1 MHQLSRHLTGTTTPL
16 RVAIVGVGGTG
27 SEVLS
32 ALINVHLGL
41 RALGRPGLEVHAFDP
56 DIVSPANLVR
66 QRYYP
71 QDIGLNKA
79 RVLVGRINL
88 SMGPVLGLTWYAHE
102 TKFDSDWARNPWDIV
117 LSCVDS
123 RAARKKLHG
132 YCHQKRFTQWGLW
145 ADFGNDADRGQV
157 LFGEPTRSKY
167 ALPCATDLH
176 PDLMDTTLPED
187 NAPSCSTLE
196 AIERQGLMM
205 NRTVATLGVQLL
217 WEGLKTGRLPHAGY
231 YFNYT
236 AGVFQGV
243 PIPPQCVNV
252 KAEKETVAVEAE
264 GAPVAVAAEA
274 APTPDAATP
283 APVTRA
289 RRPRRT
295 PARPAAQA

>member
-1 MHQLSRHLTGTTTPL
+1 MHQLSRHLTHNQHPL

-56 DIVSPANLVR
+56 DTVSQANLVR

-71 QDIGLNKA
+71 QDIDLNKA

-88 SMGPVLGLTWYAHE
+88 SMGPALGVRWHAHE
-102 TKFDSDWARNPWDIV
+102 FKFDSDVARNPWDIV

-167 ALPCATDLH
+167 ALPCATDRH

-252 KAEKETVAVEAE
+252 KAEKEIVAVEA
-264 GAPVAVAAEA
+264 
-274 APTPDAATP
+274 TPAP

-289 RRPRRT
+289 RRPRRA
-295 PARPAAQA
+295 PARPAATA